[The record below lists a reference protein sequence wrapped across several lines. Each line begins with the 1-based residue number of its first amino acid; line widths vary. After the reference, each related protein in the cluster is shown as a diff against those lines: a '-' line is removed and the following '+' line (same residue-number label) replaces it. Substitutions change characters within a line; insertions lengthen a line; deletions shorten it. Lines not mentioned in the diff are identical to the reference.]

1 MQLMVKMNKI
11 VKLLW
16 NHKDAGNFRYPVE
29 FKALGLIDYPIII
42 QKPMDLNQIKRNIK
56 RKKYTRIEEFR
67 DDVQLIWDN
76 CKNYNQEES
85 EIYKQA
91 IRMEKYFSKVLKK
104 YLTCSPKTRDPR
116 KVTKYPLE
124 EQNQEEDLCSLY
136 NDMVKLSQKFKNV
149 SVQDLVKAIAII
161 LQEQGTE
168 PITVTADDKFQ
179 IKLSLLSKETIMK
192 LSNFFNSLSMA
203 NSQFDDYF

>member
-1 MQLMVKMNKI
+1 
-11 VKLLW
+11 
-16 NHKDAGNFRYPVE
+16 VE